1 MTNQTPRP
9 LLPHL
14 RLDDLLAELQSRLQ
28 TVLDTRDRTHALL
41 EAVVAIGGHLELEVV
56 LRRIVEAAVELVS
69 ARYGALGVVG
79 EGGRLVEF
87 VPVGLDESQIAA
99 IDHWPEGRGLLGK
112 LITDPRPLRL
122 PDIAAHPDS
131 SGFPDGHPPMRSF
144 LGVPVR
150 IRDEVYG
157 NLYLTEK
164 QGGTDF
170 DEEDEA
176 LAKALAAAAGV
187 AIENARLY
195 AEARRQQ
202 QWLRANAEVT
212 QRLLSEAAPA
222 EVLALVT
229 QHALEISGADLVALA
244 LPAGNREQL
253 VIEHAS
259 GQGAADALGLALPT
273 QGSASGIVMAT
284 GKPLRRGELQRPT
297 SGWRP
302 WPASIWR
309 LGPAVLFPLGPAG
322 DVRGVLTAGRHQGAL
337 PLSPAAVEMVTT
349 FAAQAG
355 IGLELAE
362 HRRDVQRLALFEDRD
377 RIARDLHD
385 LVIQRLFA
393 TGMSLQ
399 GATALMRDP
408 EGARRVEQAVDALDE
423 TIRDI
428 RSAIF
433 SLQSRGQD
441 EPLGVRGRIL
451 AVVEEMTAPLGFA
464 PALRMAG
471 PIDTQVP
478 DHVADQLL
486 AALREA
492 LANVAKHAQ
501 ASRVDVTVEA
511 GPDLVLMVRDNG
523 VGLTETTRRSGLA
536 NLADRAGELG
546 GTLRT
551 AAAEAAAPSWNGGF
565 RCALSDRG
573 APVLNLPGLQRP
585 GRHRPRPASGAPSRA
600 WRTATDT

>member
-1 MTNQTPRP
+1 VESPDPRP

-14 RLDDLLAELQSRLQ
+14 KLDDLLVELQLRLQ

-41 EAVVAIGGHLELEVV
+41 EAVVAVGSHLELEVV
-56 LRRIVEAAVELVS
+56 LRQIVEAAVELVS

-79 EGGRLVEF
+79 DGGRLAEF
-87 VPVGLDESQIAA
+87 VPVGLDESEIAR
-99 IDHWPEGRGLLGK
+99 IHHWPEGRGLLGK
-112 LITDPRPLRL
+112 LITDPHPLRL
-122 PDIAAHPDS
+122 HDISADPGS

-164 QGGTDF
+164 QGGDF

-176 LAKALAAAAGV
+176 LVRALAAAAGV

-202 QWLRANAEVT
+202 QWLRATSEVT
-212 QRLLSEAAPA
+212 QRLLSGDEPG
-222 EVLALVT
+222 EVLELVT
-229 QHALEISGADLVALA
+229 QQALEISGADLV
-244 LPAGNREQL
+244 
-253 VIEHAS
+253 V
-259 GQGAADALGLALPT
+259 LALPT
-273 QGSASGIVMAT
+273 GDRARLMIEHACGNGAAGALGLVLPAGGSASGIVMAT
-284 GKPLRRGELQRPT
+284 GKPLTLENF
-297 SGWRP
+297 SGDQQVAQVARENMP
-302 WPASIWR
+302 
-309 LGPAVLFPLGPAG
+309 LGPAVLVPLGPAG
-322 DVRGVLTAGRHQGAL
+322 DVRGVLTAGRRLGSL
-337 PLSPAAVEMVTT
+337 PLSADAVEMLIT

-362 HRRDVQRLALFEDRD
+362 HRSDAQRLALFEDRD

-399 GATALMRDP
+399 GTMALVGDS
-408 EGARRVEQAVDALDE
+408 EAANRVEKSIDALDE

-433 SLQSRGQD
+433 SLQARGEA
-441 EPLGVRGRIL
+441 EPARLRTRIL
-451 AVVEEMTAPLGFA
+451 GIVEEMTESLGFA
-464 PALRMAG
+464 PALRLAG
-471 PIDTQVP
+471 PLDARVP
-478 DHVADQLL
+478 PPVAGQLL

-492 LANVAKHAQ
+492 LANVAKHAS
-501 ASRVDVTVEA
+501 ASRVDVSVEA
-511 GPDLVLMVRDNG
+511 GPDLVLTVRDDG
-523 VGLTETTRRSGLA
+523 VGLPETGRRSGLG

-546 GTLRT
+546 GTFRA
-551 AAAEAAAPSWNGGF
+551 AAAEGGGTGLEW
-565 RCALSDRG
+565 RVPLS
-573 APVLNLPGLQRP
+573 
-585 GRHRPRPASGAPSRA
+585 SGGSR
-600 WRTATDT
+600 R

>member
-1 MTNQTPRP
+1 M
-9 LLPHL
+9 
-14 RLDDLLAELQSRLQ
+14 RLDDLLAELQARLQ

-41 EAVVAIGGHLELEVV
+41 EAVVAIGEHLELEGV

-87 VPVGLDESQIAA
+87 VPVGLAEPEIAR
-99 IDHWPEGRGLLGK
+99 IDHWPEGRGVLGK
-112 LITDPRPLRL
+112 LITDPHPLRL
-122 PDIAAHPDS
+122 SDIAAHPDS

-164 QGGTDF
+164 QGGADF
-170 DEEDEA
+170 DDEDEA
-176 LAKALAAAAGV
+176 LVLALAAAAGV

-212 QRLLSEAAPA
+212 QRLLSEAAPR
-222 EVLALVT
+222 EVLDLLT
-229 QHALEISGADLVALA
+229 QQALEISGADLVALA
-244 LPAGNREQL
+244 LPAGDGEQL
-253 VIEHAS
+253 MIEHAS
-259 GQGAADALGLALPT
+259 GEGAAGALGLVLPAK
-273 QGSASGIVMAT
+273 GSASGIVMAT
-284 GKPLRRGELQRPT
+284 GKPLAVENFSEDDRVAPVAREHM
-297 SGWRP
+297 
-302 WPASIWR
+302 A
-309 LGPAVLFPLGPAG
+309 LGPAVLVPLGPAG
-322 DVRGVLTAGRHQGAL
+322 KVRGVLTAGRHQGAL
-337 PLSPAAVEMVTT
+337 PLSPAAVEMVIT

-362 HRRDVQRLALFEDRD
+362 HRRDVQRLVLFEDRD

-408 EGARRVEQAVDALDE
+408 EGARRVQQAVDALDE

-433 SLQSRGQD
+433 SLQSRGEA
-441 EPLGVRGRIL
+441 EPVGARARML
-451 AVVEEMTAPLGFA
+451 AVVEEMTDPLGFA

-478 DHVADQLL
+478 DDIADQML

-501 ASRVDVTVEA
+501 ASRADVAVEA
-511 GPDLVLMVRDNG
+511 GTELVLTVRDNG
-523 VGLTETTRRSGLA
+523 VGLAKTTRRSGLA
-536 NLADRAGELG
+536 NLADRAAELG

-551 AAAEAAAPSWNGGF
+551 TAAEGGGTK
-565 RCALSDRG
+565 LE
-573 APVLNLPGLQRP
+573 
-585 GRHRPRPASGAPSRA
+585 
-600 WRTATDT
+600 WRVPLRTQ

>member
-1 MTNQTPRP
+1 

-14 RLDDLLAELQSRLQ
+14 RLDELLAELQARLQ
-28 TVLDTRDRTHALL
+28 AVLDTRDRTHALL
-41 EAVVAIGGHLELEVV
+41 EAVVAIGGHLELELV
-56 LRRIVEAAVELVS
+56 LRQIVEAAVELVS
-69 ARYGALGVVG
+69 ARYGALGVIG

-87 VPVGLDESQIAA
+87 VPVGLDESQIAGIA
-99 IDHWPEGRGLLGK
+99 HWPEGRGLLGK
-112 LITDPRPLRL
+112 LITDPRPLRM
-122 PDIAAHPDS
+122 PDIAAHPES
-131 SGFPDGHPPMRSF
+131 SGFPEGHPPMRSF

-150 IRDEVYG
+150 IREEVYG

-164 QGGTDF
+164 RDGAEF

-176 LAKALAAAAGV
+176 LVQALAAAAGV

-195 AEARRQQ
+195 SEARRQQ

-212 QRLLSEAAPA
+212 QRLLSGAEPG
-222 EVLALVT
+222 EVLDLVT
-229 QHALEISGADLVALA
+229 QRALEISGADLVALA
-244 LPAGNREQL
+244 LPTGNREQL

-259 GQGAADALGLALPT
+259 GQGAAGALGLVLPAH
-273 QGSASGIVMAT
+273 GSASGIVMAT
-284 GKPLRRGELQRPT
+284 GKSLAVECFSDDERVAPVAREHMP
-297 SGWRP
+297 
-302 WPASIWR
+302 
-309 LGPAVLFPLGPAG
+309 LGPAVLVPLGPAG
-322 DVRGVLTAGRHQGAL
+322 NVRGVLTAGRHQGAL
-337 PLSPAAVEMVTT
+337 PLSPPAVEMVIT

-362 HRRDVQRLALFEDRD
+362 HRRDLQRLVLFEDRD

-408 EGARRVEQAVDALDE
+408 EGARRVQQAVDALDE

-428 RSAIF
+428 RSTIF
-433 SLQSRGQD
+433 SLQSRGED
-441 EPLGVRGRIL
+441 DPPGVRGRIL
-451 AVVEEMTAPLGFA
+451 AVVEEMTASLGFA

-478 DHVADQLL
+478 DDIADQTM

-492 LANVAKHAQ
+492 LANVAKHAK
-501 ASRVDVTVEA
+501 ASRVDVAVET
-511 GPDLVLMVRDNG
+511 GSELVLTVRDNG
-523 VGLTETTRRSGLA
+523 VGLAGTTRRSGLA
-536 NLADRAGELG
+536 NLAERAADLG

-551 AAAEAAAPSWNGGF
+551 TAAEGGGTELEW
-565 RCALSDRG
+565 RVPLTAE
-573 APVLNLPGLQRP
+573 
-585 GRHRPRPASGAPSRA
+585 HPASA
-600 WRTATDT
+600 

>member
-1 MTNQTPRP
+1 MEAHPPSP

-14 RLDDLLAELQSRLQ
+14 RLDELLAELQTRLQ
-28 TVLDTRDRTHALL
+28 AVLDARDRTHALL

-69 ARYGALGVVG
+69 ARYGALGVIG
-79 EGGRLVEF
+79 EGGTLVEF
-87 VPVGLDESQIAA
+87 VPVGLDESQIAK
-99 IDHWPEGRGLLGK
+99 IHHWPEGRGLLGK
-112 LITDPRPLRL
+112 LITDPRPLRM
-122 PDIAAHPDS
+122 PDIAAHPES
-131 SGFPDGHPPMRSF
+131 SGFPEGHPPMRSF

-164 QGGTDF
+164 QGGAEF
-170 DEEDEA
+170 DDEDQA
-176 LAKALAAAAGV
+176 LVQALAAAAGV

-195 AEARRQQ
+195 SEARRQQ

-212 QRLLSEAAPA
+212 QQLLSEAEPG
-222 EVLALVT
+222 EVLDLVT
-229 QHALEISGADLVALA
+229 QQALEISGADLVVLA
-244 LPAGNREQL
+244 LPTGNREQL

-259 GQGAADALGLALPT
+259 GQGAAQALGLVLPAH
-273 QGSASGIVMAT
+273 GSASGVVMAS
-284 GKPLRRGELQRPT
+284 GKPLAVESFSDDERVAPVAREHMP
-297 SGWRP
+297 
-302 WPASIWR
+302 
-309 LGPAVLFPLGPAG
+309 LGPAVLVPLGPAG
-322 DVRGVLTAGRHQGAL
+322 NVRGVLTAGRHQGAL
-337 PLSPAAVEMVTT
+337 PLSPPAVEMVIT

-362 HRRDVQRLALFEDRD
+362 HRRDVQRLVLFEDRD

-408 EGARRVEQAVDALDE
+408 ESARRVQQAVDSLDE

-433 SLQSRGQD
+433 SLQSRGED

-451 AVVEEMTAPLGFA
+451 AVVEQMTASLGFT

-471 PIDTQVP
+471 AIDTQVP
-478 DHVADQLL
+478 DEIAEQMLP
-486 AALREA
+486 ALREA
-492 LANVAKHAQ
+492 LANVAKHAN
-501 ASRVDVTVEA
+501 ASRADVAVEA
-511 GPDLVLMVRDNG
+511 GPDLVLTVRDNG
-523 VGLTETTRRSGLA
+523 VGMRDTGRRSGLA
-536 NLADRAGELG
+536 NLAERAGELG

-551 AAAEAAAPSWNGGF
+551 GAGPNGGTELEW
-565 RCALSDRG
+565 RV
-573 APVLNLPGLQRP
+573 PLP
-585 GRHRPRPASGAPSRA
+585 
-600 WRTATDT
+600 